1 MTKTSTP
8 KVLELEEITEIV
20 AAELGIKTAEDYH
33 GSFFQYTSGGL
44 LKGFYSTGHV
54 MGIESFAQ
62 ISVVPESEFDLRE
75 PGVPMV
81 IQVKIPDEELI
92 ISVKVDR
99 GISRADLNRPAR
111 YLKNFISDRITKS
124 VL

>member
-8 KVLELEEITEIV
+8 KVLELEQITEIV
-20 AAELGIKTAEDYH
+20 AAELDLKTAEDHH
-33 GSFFQYTSGGL
+33 GSFLQYTSGGL
-44 LKGFYSTGHV
+44 LKGFYSTGHA

-62 ISVVPESEFDLRE
+62 ISVVSEGEFDLRE

-81 IQVKIPDEELI
+81 IQIKIPDEELI
-92 ISVKVDR
+92 VSVKVDR
-99 GISRADLNRPAR
+99 GADRGDIDGAAI
-111 YLKNFISDRITKS
+111 YLKNFISNHITRS